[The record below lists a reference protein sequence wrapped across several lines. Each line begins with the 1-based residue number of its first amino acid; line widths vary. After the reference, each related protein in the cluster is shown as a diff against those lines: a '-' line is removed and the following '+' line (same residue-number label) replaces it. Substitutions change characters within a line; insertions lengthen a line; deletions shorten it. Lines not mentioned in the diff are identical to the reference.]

1 MKICF
6 VSYEIAPTTPGGAGS
21 FVANAIQTLLEVNSD
36 YEIILLLDIPVEE
49 YVRFEWHDKLAFPN
63 YQRIRSYRVDELCWE
78 IPINN
83 YQAFS
88 SYHLWKSYRFDYA
101 LRKIVLIEN
110 PDLIEFFDYTG
121 SAYVALSRQL
131 MDQHLDK
138 ITCSIRFHLTLLPI
152 HKAKPTFPDL
162 NSILTYGMEARA
174 LSLVERI
181 LFSSQAIQNEVVTN
195 YQISPEADLCISP
208 LPLKRLPA
216 IERLS
221 QEKKSILF
229 FGYLD
234 YRKGADLFLS
244 AALLFLSRHLM
255 DRVDF
260 ILVGGDFYEAPSGF
274 RSFRE
279 YLESRI
285 PPAYSDRFIITGQIS
300 HKKLGDLL
308 EKVRFAVIPSFV
320 ESFSYAAH
328 ELYAAG
334 IPIIVRNIPVFTQY
348 FKHEENALVFDGSVE
363 DLTAQMERLWEDE
376 ELLRKITKPYEV
388 LPPPL
393 GDCYKSLPVQNRSLQ
408 TDKSVNLSLKI
419 LILADKWRELN
430 YPHFD
435 NCSVWQLV
443 RVPDENNPPIPFLGN
458 LWWVYDFAGN
468 PISVDEW
475 RCSDL
480 MMVVT
485 ENDIIDE
492 QFISKGRRV
501 LEQNP
506 EISYVAC
513 WKELNGALKIY
524 PTDAASETL
533 LFEEAAP
540 ARILYRTPRNKHFFD
555 VFDNR
560 MGVFAEIGYIWK
572 LEEETGKGITIPE
585 VLLRANDN
593 AWIKE
598 SFRLDSAEF
607 NFLFMNSSLQRQA
620 KLGHYF
626 FTINSSLSKKE
637 IEKIAQENSRL
648 KLAELDLKL
657 LLKKLSTPPFGWIFR
672 LRKNFRI
679 LLKRYLEA

>member
-21 FVANAIQTLLEVNSD
+21 FVANAIQTLLEVNPD
-36 YEIILLLDIPVEE
+36 DEIILLLDIPVEE
-49 YVRFEWHDKLAFPN
+49 FVRFEWHDKLAFPN
-63 YQRIRSYRVDELCWE
+63 CQRIRAYCVDELCWD

-83 YQAFS
+83 HKNFSPYQ
-88 SYHLWKSYRFDYA
+88 LWKSYRFNHA
-101 LRKIVLIEN
+101 LQKVIQIEN
-110 PDLIEFFDYTG
+110 PDLVEFFDYSG
-121 SAYVALSRQL
+121 SAYVALSRRIG
-131 MDQHLDK
+131 DEDVDR
-138 ITCSIRFHLTLLPI
+138 TAYSIRFHTTILPI
-152 HKAKPTFPDL
+152 HKANSTLPDL
-162 NSILTYGMEARA
+162 NSLLTYGMEARA
-174 LSLVERI
+174 LELIERI
-181 LFSSQAIQNEVVTN
+181 LFPSKVIQDDILKN
-195 YQISPEADLCISP
+195 YQISAKTDLCISP
-208 LPLKRLPA
+208 PPLKRYPQIKRFFQKTA
-216 IERLS
+216 
-221 QEKKSILF
+221 ILF
-229 FGYLD
+229 LGYLT
-234 YRKGADLFLS
+234 YMKGADLFLS

-274 RSFRE
+274 SSFRE

-300 HKKLGDLL
+300 HKRLGDLL

-408 TDKSVNLSLKI
+408 TAKPVNLSLKI
-419 LILADKWRELN
+419 LILADKLRDFSS
-430 YPHFD
+430 PPFD
-435 NCSVWQLV
+435 NCLVWQLV
-443 RVPDENNPPIPFLGN
+443 RVPDENNPPFPFLGD
-458 LWWVYDFAGN
+458 LWWIYDSLGN
-468 PISVDEW
+468 PVSVEEW

-485 ENDIIDE
+485 ESDSIDE
-492 QFISKGRRV
+492 EFILEGRRV

-626 FTINSSLSKKE
+626 FTINSSLSKKG
-637 IEKIAQENSRL
+637 IEEIAQENSRL
-648 KLAELDLKL
+648 RLAELDLKL

-679 LLKRYLEA
+679 LLKRYLEGE